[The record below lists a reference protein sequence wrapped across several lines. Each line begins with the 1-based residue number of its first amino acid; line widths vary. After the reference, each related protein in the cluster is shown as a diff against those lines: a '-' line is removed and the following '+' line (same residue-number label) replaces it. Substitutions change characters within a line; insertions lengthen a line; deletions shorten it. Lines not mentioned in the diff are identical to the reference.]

1 MGRST
6 HFYLSCNKYDCIID
20 QHGGF
25 MTEELKETSAFK
37 QEWEAKK
44 LLKRTKKK
52 AKKDLLN
59 RGHSPKEA
67 TGMIKQALKNIQSN
81 KPIKRAAGRGG

>member
-1 MGRST
+1 
-6 HFYLSCNKYDCIID
+6 
-20 QHGGF
+20 
-25 MTEELKETSAFK
+25 MTEENKEVSTFK

-52 AKKDLLN
+52 AKKDLLK

-67 TGMIKQALKNIQSN
+67 SGMIKQALKNILSN
-81 KPIKRAAGRGG
+81 KLIKRAAGRGG

>member
-1 MGRST
+1 MFRCQRKCHRFKSDILLQQGD
-6 HFYLSCNKYDCIID
+6 N
-20 QHGGF
+20 
-25 MTEELKETSAFK
+25 MTDKVEPISFKE
-37 QEWEAKK
+37 QWEAKK

-59 RGHSPKEA
+59 RGHSPREA
-67 TGMIKQALKNIQSN
+67 SGMIKQALKNIQSN